1 MKLSFLLTFLF
12 LVLANSG
19 CSDTDSITEA
29 NQINFKKFEHQFTTA
44 QFDILER
51 AEKLIET
58 PPVSIID
65 KPTLQHLHDK
75 RTYVSLACYWWP
87 DPGSDGGMPYIR
99 IDGEVNPETRSN
111 ASDLP
116 KMIDMAFRIEWLSS
130 AYQISGNE
138 QFAEK
143 AIEQIKTWFVN
154 SETSMMPHLYHA
166 QMVKGLNQGRSYG
179 VIDTWWLVRVVE
191 SVPVLRASLSW
202 TPELELQM
210 KNWFTH
216 YLNWLRNSE
225 FGQQEMKSSN
235 NHGTW
240 YDVQVVTFALFT
252 DQKEYARYHLN
263 KISKPR
269 IARQIGF
276 TGRQKQETR
285 RPRPEHYS
293 IYNLSGWLKLASV
306 VDEIDITLDDHN
318 NVLSGNLKDAVEYLI
333 ELTKGQSA
341 SQYLDPLDRTDT
353 DQLYLNL
360 LLDAWR
366 LYDNEDFKNEALQ
379 RFKEI
384 QSEHIP
390 VLTPSNYSVLNEWL
404 SSESR
409 QITKN

>member
-1 MKLSFLLTFLF
+1 MKSSFLLSFLFLI
-12 LVLANSG
+12 LAFTG
-19 CSDTDSITEA
+19 CSDPISQPEA
-29 NQINFKKFEHQFTTA
+29 NQINLQKLEHQLTTA

-51 AEKLIET
+51 AEKLLAE
-58 PPVSIID
+58 PVVSITD
-65 KPTLQHLHDK
+65 KPSLQHLHDK

-87 DPGSDGGMPYIR
+87 DPNSDDGLPYIR

-116 KMIDMAFRIEWLSS
+116 KMIDLAFGVEFLTS

-143 AIEQIKTWFVN
+143 AIEQIETWFIQP
-154 SETSMMPHLYHA
+154 ETAMLPHLYHA
-166 QMVKGLNQGRSYG
+166 QMVKGMNQGRSYG

-191 SVPVLRASLSW
+191 SVPVLRESQSW
-202 TPELELQM
+202 SPELEHQL
-210 KNWFTH
+210 KKWFTH

-240 YDVQVVTFALFT
+240 YDVQIVTYALFT
-252 DQKEYARYHLN
+252 EQKEYAEYHL
-263 KISKPR
+263 KEITKPR

-293 IYNLSGWLKLASV
+293 IYNLSGWLQLALIAE
-306 VDEIDITLDDHN
+306 DLGITLDDHN
-318 NVLSGNLKDAVEYLI
+318 QFLAGNLKEAVDYLI

-341 SQYLDPLDRTDT
+341 SEYLDPLDRTDT

-366 LYDNEDFKNEALQ
+366 LYDQEDFKNEALL

-384 QSEHIP
+384 QSEGIP
-390 VLTPSNYSVLNEWL
+390 VLTPSNYSVLNEWMN
-404 SSESR
+404 SQSR